1 MDWFTSEVMK
11 TPLRKFPEHKRS
23 FLPSKNEAR
32 KVSKLVHALKMG
44 WIKSTTEMQKER
56 KE

>member
-11 TPLRKFPEHKRS
+11 TSLRKFPEHKRS
-23 FLPSKNEAR
+23 FLPCKNEAR
-32 KVSKLVHALKMG
+32 KVSKLVRALKMG